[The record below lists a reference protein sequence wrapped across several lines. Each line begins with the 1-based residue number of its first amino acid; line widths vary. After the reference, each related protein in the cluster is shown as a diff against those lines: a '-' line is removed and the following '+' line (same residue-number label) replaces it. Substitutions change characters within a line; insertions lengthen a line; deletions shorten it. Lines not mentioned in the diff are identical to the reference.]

1 MALSVESLSP
11 WLDPNLSSHLFML
24 VGIFLLGGL
33 VRGATGFGGAMVM
46 ILPLA
51 TIFSMPQAIAISF
64 VLEFFGPLFL
74 LKAALRRVK
83 ESRESIALL
92 KSFLIWSVLGLPL
105 GSVLQSHLNSELV
118 GLIASMTIAGI
129 ALAMLVGLKSFA
141 LKVSARLTRGVA
153 VVCGTLIT
161 LTGVSGPIVATY
173 FLLGVSDGLL
183 TRAMMHVYVT
193 LICIFT
199 LAILF
204 GLGLA
209 GPEVLPVLVLG
220 LPIYIL
226 ASSAGQRLTDLM
238 SPYRL
243 RQLVL
248 VFILISSIMFLIR
261 FSPVLLDV

>member
-1 MALSVESLSP
+1 MPAMVPVVESLSP
-11 WLDPNLSSHLFML
+11 WLDPNLTSHLSML

-64 VLEFFGPLFL
+64 VLEFFGPLFIL
-74 LKAALRRVK
+74 NAALRRVRQ
-83 ESRESIALL
+83 SPDSMALL
-92 KSFLIWSVLGLPL
+92 KSFLLWSVLGLPL
-105 GSVLQSHLNSELV
+105 GSLLQSYLDSEIV
-118 GLIASMTIAGI
+118 GLIASLTIAAI
-129 ALAMLVGLKSFA
+129 ALAMLVRFKSVA
-141 LKVSARLTRGVA
+141 LKVSEGLTRGVA

-193 LICIFT
+193 LICIVT

-209 GPEVLPVLVLG
+209 GSEVLPVLILG

-226 ASSAGQRLTDLM
+226 ASSAGQRLTDFM

-248 VFILISSIMFLIR
+248 VFILLSSVVFLVR
-261 FSPVLLDV
+261 FLPK

>member
-1 MALSVESLSP
+1 MLAMLPSVETLSP
-11 WLDPNLSSHLFML
+11 WLDPNLTNHLAML

-51 TIFSMPQAIAISF
+51 MIFSMPQAIAISF
-64 VLEFFGPLFL
+64 VLEFFGPLL
-74 LKAALRRVK
+74 ILRAALRRVMNSP
-83 ESRESIALL
+83 ESLGLL
-92 KSFLIWSVLGLPL
+92 KSFLFWSVLGLPL
-105 GSVLQSHLNSELV
+105 GSLLQRYLNSETV
-118 GLIASMTIAGI
+118 GFITSLTIATI
-129 ALAMLVGLKSFA
+129 ALAMLFRFTRVTLR
-141 LKVSARLTRGVA
+141 VTARLTRLVA
-153 VVCGTLIT
+153 MICGTLIT

-193 LICIFT
+193 FICVFT

-209 GPEVLPVLVLG
+209 GAEVLPVLVLG

-226 ASSAGQRLTDLM
+226 ASATGQRLTDFM
-238 SPYRL
+238 SPCRL

-248 VFILISSIMFLIR
+248 VFILLSSVVFLVR
-261 FSPVLLDV
+261 FLPK